1 MQSVVLDIRMLQRS
15 GIGVY
20 LQGLL
25 EGFCYLEDAPRFV
38 FYGPRHFRAQ
48 VPERL
53 CELFVIRDLPIYSI
67 REQVLFPEDLRSYP
81 LFHAPHYNIPL
92 RFRGKI
98 VVTIHDLNHLVYPEN
113 LPSSLHRMYAK
124 YMFHEASIRAAHVI
138 VDSEKMRQDV
148 MRHLGVEPER
158 ITVLPLA
165 VSRSF
170 LPCKDTDEIRAFQKA
185 RKLPERYLFTVGI
198 NKPHK
203 NFPFLLR
210 TLADLWKSKILD
222 LPLVLCVDDGKG
234 DRGFDTL
241 VNQLGI
247 ASSVIFPGKVERQ
260 DMPKLYAGAE
270 ALIFPSLYEGFGL
283 PPLEAMKMGVP
294 VLCSN
299 RAPMTEVAGDAALY
313 FDPASGEEL
322 KKALLRILTK
332 SNLRPDLVAKGKKNA
347 ARFDWEQTARGTLKI
362 YQDVLGQE
370 M

>member
-1 MQSVVLDIRMLQRS
+1 
-15 GIGVY
+15 
-20 LQGLL
+20 
-25 EGFCYLEDAPRFV
+25 
-38 FYGPRHFRAQ
+38 
-48 VPERL
+48 
-53 CELFVIRDLPIYSI
+53 
-67 REQVLFPEDLRSYP
+67 
-81 LFHAPHYNIPL
+81 
-92 RFRGKI
+92 
-98 VVTIHDLNHLVYPEN
+98 
-113 LPSSLHRMYAK
+113 
-124 YMFHEASIRAAHVI
+124 
-138 VDSEKMRQDV
+138 
-148 MRHLGVEPER
+148 
-158 ITVLPLA
+158 
-165 VSRSF
+165 
-170 LPCKDTDEIRAFQKA
+170 
-185 RKLPERYLFTVGI
+185 VGI

-222 LPLVLCVDDGKG
+222 LPLVLCVDDKKG
-234 DRGFDTL
+234 GQGFEL
-241 VNQLGI
+241 LCRQLGI
-247 ASSVIFPGKVERQ
+247 ESYVIFPGKVERQ

-313 FDPASGEEL
+313 FDPTSGEEL

-332 SNLRPDLVAKGKKNA
+332 SDLRPDLVAKGKKNA